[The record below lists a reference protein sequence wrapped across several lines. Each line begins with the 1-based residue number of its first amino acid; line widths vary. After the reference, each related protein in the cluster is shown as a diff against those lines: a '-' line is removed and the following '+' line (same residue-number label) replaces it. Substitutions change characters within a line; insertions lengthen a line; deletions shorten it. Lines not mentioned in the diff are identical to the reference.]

1 MIISVC
7 RQALFIFPFAIWF
20 AQIAKASHEKTF
32 LMWFIFPIAE
42 ILTSVVSIFMF
53 IKVYRKRIE
62 TIDANKEYLP
72 EKA

>member
-42 ILTSVVSIFMF
+42 ILTAIVSIFMF

-62 TIDANKEYLP
+62 TIDAKKN
-72 EKA
+72 

>member
-1 MIISVC
+1 MC

-20 AQIAKASHEKTF
+20 EQIAKASREKTF

-42 ILTSVVSIFMF
+42 ILTAIVSIFMF

-62 TIDANKEYLP
+62 TIDANKE
-72 EKA
+72 